1 MMHELLNHPDFK
13 AMVEKMRA
21 DMTRQVM
28 ARQTSPEDRE
38 EILRRYHL
46 LDSILAEMGASTQE

>member
-1 MMHELLNHPDFK
+1 MMQELLNHPDFK

-21 DMTRQVM
+21 DMTRKVM
-28 ARQTSPEDRE
+28 ARGTSEEDRQ
-38 EILRRYHL
+38 EILRKYHL